1 MPEWV
6 EQSRR
11 LGGLLIGV
19 STSCGRPISLAKEW
33 EPIAR
38 RLLKAH
44 ADGDL
49 EEERLRERAAEH
61 AAEHAA
67 GQAEEHARSAA
78 PGSTAAVG
86 LAR

>member
-1 MPEWV
+1 VPEWV

-61 AAEHAA
+61 AA